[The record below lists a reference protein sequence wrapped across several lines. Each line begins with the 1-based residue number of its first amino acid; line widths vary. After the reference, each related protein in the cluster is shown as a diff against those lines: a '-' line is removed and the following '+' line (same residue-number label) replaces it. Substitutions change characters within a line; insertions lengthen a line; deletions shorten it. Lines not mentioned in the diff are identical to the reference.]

1 MLSLPARSGTYQACL
16 SRQLYHLKLVRW
28 RYPVQKRSYPLANRE
43 DGPYQAFLGCGI
55 AERSGINR
63 LITGVLIELLDN
75 FASLVVSA
83 PQVAWCRTCLAEPV
97 VQRSEIDV
105 ERLGRWTV
113 RLGLHELRVGA
124 EARWR
129 INADPIGGIDHRLA
143 HDSL

>member
-1 MLSLPARSGTYQACL
+1 M
-16 SRQLYHLKLVRW
+16 LYHLKLVRW
-28 RYPVQKRSYPLANRE
+28 RYPVQEGPYPLPNGE
-43 DGPYQAFLGCGI
+43 DGPYEAFLCCGI
-55 AERSGINR
+55 AERSSINW
-63 LITGVLIELLDN
+63 LIASVLIELLDN

-83 PQVAWCRTCLAEPV
+83 PQVAWCRTCLAESA

-143 HDSL
+143 CDSL